1 MPPQGT
7 QEGKKF
13 TLLTDQHLDAPGENG
28 TLEVLFC
35 SVFPLQVGHSAT
47 LFSMNMDLSGDS
59 TGSTRLA
66 CKNVA
71 SDTIRLPASTRTSQF
86 PFDNEI
92 PFSYLQYDLEDLA
105 EHQFVAVVDKASEPS
120 PAWVVAEF
128 SAGSE
133 SLLSSRVGVANL
145 LSSDIH
151 FRLPANRPMLMD
163 IKLPSLQSSLLTYKL
178 TVGNHVCGDDPE
190 LFTPM
195 VRQYISEVYES
206 KFYVNVKTA
215 EINLHGIA
223 PYMPPPL
230 MKSAKKEEGLS
241 LQIWTDPTCEGALDV
256 TLSLDI
262 VGSLGKLWMR
272 YRTLFAALPLLIVA
286 LALRKQFEFY
296 DDNGTF
302 HPLNDCY
309 HSLTIEIG
317 IFMSF
322 AEALNQCLRSSIPFT
337 LASLS
342 VYAMYLAN
350 VSQRAM
356 SKSQC
361 PQRHHANSTASAI
374 DYSRNDYLLGSSDP
388 TFWFLIPVFGTI
400 SIGLCIAI
408 NYCTLVIT
416 HIFTWIYSHLRAMPP
431 RNEDG
436 RFVKIVLY

>member
-1 MPPQGT
+1 MWQRSRFQIKVYGIVKFVKKRAANLELTEPKTLLTLEDNSNAIISQGERLVLRDLGRLHKKNAYLLPMPPQGT
-7 QEGKKF
+7 QEGKQF
-13 TLLTDQHLDAPGENG
+13 TLLTDQHLDAPGEDGN
-28 TLEVLFC
+28 LEVLFC

-71 SDTIRLPASTRTSQF
+71 SDTIRLPASTRRSQF
-86 PFDNEI
+86 PFDNET

-151 FRLPANRPMLMD
+151 FGLPADRPMLMD
-163 IKLPSLQSSLLTYKL
+163 IKLPSLQSSLLAYKL
-178 TVGNHVCGDDPE
+178 TVGNHVCGDNPE

-195 VRQYISEVYES
+195 IRQYISEVYES

-215 EINLHGIA
+215 DINLHGIA

-230 MKSAKKEEGLS
+230 MKSVKKEEGLS
-241 LQIWTDPTCEGALDV
+241 LQIWTDPTCESALDV
-256 TLSLDI
+256 TLSLDVI
-262 VGSLGKLWMR
+262 GSFGKLWMR

-302 HPLNDCY
+302 FTFIDC
-309 HSLTIEIG
+309 L
-317 IFMSF
+317 
-322 AEALNQCLRSSIPFT
+322 PFT
-337 LASLS
+337 
-342 VYAMYLAN
+342 N
-350 VSQRAM
+350 I
-356 SKSQC
+356 
-361 PQRHHANSTASAI
+361 RH
-374 DYSRNDYLLGSSDP
+374 R
-388 TFWFLIPVFGTI
+388 
-400 SIGLCIAI
+400 
-408 NYCTLVIT
+408 
-416 HIFTWIYSHLRAMPP
+416 HLHELR
-431 RNEDG
+431 
-436 RFVKIVLY
+436 

>member
-1 MPPQGT
+1 MSERKLLTEVKEPKTLLTLEDNSNAIISQGERLVLRNLGLLHRKNAYLLPMPPQGT

-71 SDTIRLPASTRTSQF
+71 SDTIRLPASTRRSQY
-86 PFDNEI
+86 PFDQET

-133 SLLSSRVGVANL
+133 SLISSRIGVANL
-145 LSSDIH
+145 LNSDIH

-178 TVGNHVCGDDPE
+178 TVGDQSCGEDPE
-190 LFTPM
+190 LFMPM

-241 LQIWTDPTCEGALDV
+241 LQIWADPTCESALDI
-256 TLSLDI
+256 TLSLDV
-262 VGSLGKLWMR
+262 VGSFGKLWMR

-296 DDNGTF
+296 DDNGMFSSILRFLAPTNNENR
-302 HPLNDCY
+302 HLYELC
-309 HSLTIEIG
+309 
-317 IFMSF
+317 
-322 AEALNQCLRSSIPFT
+322 RSSEP
-337 LASLS
+337 
-342 VYAMYLAN
+342 M
-350 VSQRAM
+350 
-356 SKSQC
+356 
-361 PQRHHANSTASAI
+361 
-374 DYSRNDYLLGSSDP
+374 
-388 TFWFLIPVFGTI
+388 
-400 SIGLCIAI
+400 
-408 NYCTLVIT
+408 
-416 HIFTWIYSHLRAMPP
+416 
-431 RNEDG
+431 
-436 RFVKIVLY
+436 FV